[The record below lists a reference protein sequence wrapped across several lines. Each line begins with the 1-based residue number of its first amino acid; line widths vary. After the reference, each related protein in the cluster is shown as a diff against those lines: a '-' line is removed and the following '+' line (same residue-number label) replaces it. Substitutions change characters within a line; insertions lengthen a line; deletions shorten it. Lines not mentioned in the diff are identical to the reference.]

1 MIIQLIFI
9 YLLFKRR
16 KLNNQAIGV
25 GFSISDSKI
34 IFENYIKILSDSLT
48 KKQVEEA
55 MKQYKYIF

>member
-1 MIIQLIFI
+1 MIQLIFI

-25 GFSISDSKI
+25 VVSISDSKI

-55 MKQYKYIF
+55 MDQYKYIF

>member
-55 MKQYKYIF
+55 MK